1 MNGNE
6 SEPKIVGGQVANKD
20 RYGYIVSLVDSDFN
34 FCGGSLI
41 EREWVL
47 SAAHCAGVATHA
59 LIGRYDFN
67 DPTEEFEKIPVEY
80 EIVHP
85 EYNDQTLENDIM
97 LMKLQ
102 YSSELGSLV
111 TLDDGSSSSGEEGEI
126 ILSDGVDVTT
136 LGWGTTSSG
145 GSKSSILLDV
155 DLKVVDQNE
164 CNEKYQAGGATI
176 TDVMFC
182 AASPGK
188 DSCQGDSGGP
198 LVIKNKNKKEGGEGK
213 DDPSTDVQVGVV
225 SWGFG
230 CADASFPGVYARVSK
245 YIDFIQSNTQSMAP
259 TISSSPTISTAPT
272 NSPTVS
278 LAPSN
283 DPCSGNNKRISI
295 RVKTDQY
302 PSETSWILKSQDGI
316 PIVVSPLYVEP
327 NTLYIQ
333 DYCILYPEEEEQVE
347 EPCFEFTIYDEYG
360 DGFLDGGY
368 YIVFDVD
375 ENKKL
380 IEGRGNFGSVETKS
394 SCDDDAVINPCLD
407 GKSLAVYVKTD
418 QYPQETQWTL
428 SRDGSVLLSGGN
440 YTLAN
445 NVYIQEYCDR
455 NSMDEGDAEV
465 CYKFSIFD
473 SFGDGLSYGEG
484 FYAVLDKDEE
494 KYIIFGEGDFTFEF
508 EETSCLS
515 VDDYDYDYEDFVVS
529 LEDSKG
535 SSMSPLVKWIENIF
549 HF

>member
-1 MNGNE
+1 
-6 SEPKIVGGQVANKD
+6 
-20 RYGYIVSLVDSDFN
+20 
-34 FCGGSLI
+34 
-41 EREWVL
+41 
-47 SAAHCAGVATHA
+47 
-59 LIGRYDFN
+59 
-67 DPTEEFEKIPVEY
+67 
-80 EIVHP
+80 
-85 EYNDQTLENDIM
+85 M

-111 TLDDGSSSSGEEGEI
+111 TLDDGSSSSSSGEEEEGGDI

-182 AASPGK
+182 AAAEGK

-198 LVIKNKNKKEGGEGK
+198 LVIKR
-213 DDPSTDVQVGVV
+213 DTSTDVQVGVV

-230 CADASFPGVYARVSK
+230 CADASYPGVYARVSK

-295 RVKTDQY
+295 RVRTDQY

-327 NTLYIQ
+327 NTLYVQ
-333 DYCILYPEEEEQVE
+333 DYCILYPGEEEQVE

-375 ENKKL
+375 EDKKL
-380 IEGRGNFGSVETKS
+380 IEGRGNFGSAETKS
-394 SCDDDAVINPCLD
+394 TCDDDAVIKPCLD

-445 NVYIQEYCDR
+445 NVYVQEYCDR

-465 CYKFSIFD
+465 CYEFSIFD
-473 SFGDGLSYGEG
+473 SFGDGLTLGGG

-494 KYIIFGEGDFTFEF
+494 KYIIFGEGDFTFETK
-508 EETSCLS
+508 TSCIS
-515 VDDYDYDYEDFVVS
+515 VGDYDYDYEDVVVS

-535 SSMSPLVKWIENIF
+535 SSISPLVKWIKYIF
-549 HF
+549 RLKRNS